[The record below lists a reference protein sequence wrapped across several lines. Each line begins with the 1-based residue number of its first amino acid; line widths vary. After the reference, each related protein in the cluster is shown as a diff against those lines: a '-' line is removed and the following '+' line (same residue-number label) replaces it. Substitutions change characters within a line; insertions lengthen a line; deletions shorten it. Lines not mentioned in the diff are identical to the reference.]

1 MTTVECPWCQADA
14 EVTPAAVH
22 CDACD
27 VTVPLAD
34 AQPALDLA
42 A

>member
-1 MTTVECPWCQADA
+1 MTTVDCPWCQAPA
-14 EVTPAAVH
+14 EVTAVAVR

-34 AQPALDLA
+34 AAPALDLA